1 VRMQQQPTQT
11 QATHHAGCATTYT
24 SGGGGGEQVHALA
37 KMDAMWMVAKHA
49 LWHDDQERLKI
60 RRKDTLYIYAPHARI
75 HLHMIGGNVNMFN
88 VRACCMCMHVS
99 YASRQQGPACCL
111 HTTHAFVTQ
120 KRTLCNVRFFTT
132 FVFE

>member
-1 VRMQQQPTQT
+1 M
-11 QATHHAGCATTYT
+11 C
-24 SGGGGGEQVHALA
+24 
-37 KMDAMWMVAKHA
+37 MWTAAKHA
-49 LWHDDQERLKI
+49 LRHDDQEQLKI
-60 RRKDTLYIYAPHARI
+60 RRKDTLYIYAPHARM